1 VRIHIWNPLSFLIG
15 LKIMAVA
22 KKASTAKAK
31 AAPKKAAA
39 KKTSTKKSVKSSDLV
54 IVVPQGGQVIRTF
67 NLTPALPVDGQAQN
81 WLMADPAKPTTD
93 IDSIRV
99 SFSVQSSELE
109 QEFERA
115 IIEINML
122 QNPNNNGV
130 CRFMGTGVG
139 PEYSDVHHDVEVE
152 ISNQGLTLTAQIQV
166 IGDYQEEIK
175 FGYVAAFTEANS
187 GEITIYESQDPG
199 INPGRP

>member
-1 VRIHIWNPLSFLIG
+1 
-15 LKIMAVA
+15 MAVA

-31 AAPKKAAA
+31 SAPKKVAGEKVA
-39 KKTSTKKSVKSSDLV
+39 TKKNVKSSSELV
-54 IVVPQGGQVIRTF
+54 ITVPQGGQVIRTF
-67 NLTPALPVDGQAQN
+67 NLTPALPVDGQVQN

-130 CRFMGTGVG
+130 WRFMGTGVAVS
-139 PEYSDVHHDVEVE
+139 PEYSDVHHDVAVE
-152 ISNQGLTLTAQIQV
+152 IINQGLTLIAQVQV

-175 FGYVAAFTEANS
+175 FGYVAAFTDANS
-187 GEITIYESQDPG
+187 GEITIYESQDPDLK
-199 INPGRP
+199 PGRP